1 MKNKEYQ
8 KLLVM
13 ALTASLTIGGVGIS
27 TMPVW
32 AMENPA
38 RNMIM
43 SKAAFETEKNKSEK
57 DTADKK
63 WVKVKQRRL

>member
-32 AMENPA
+32 AMGESGP
-38 RNMIM
+38 
-43 SKAAFETEKNKSEK
+43 EYDNK
-57 DTADKK
+57 
-63 WVKVKQRRL
+63 